1 MNTPD
6 TTTTPSTDTTAITA
20 SANSDSDNPEV
31 GITDTA
37 EQNDDTPPDVDGE
50 HDSSNGEAAKRRR
63 QLREAQTE
71 LATVRDQLTTYQRR
85 HAEQALADVLANP
98 ADLFDIGSA
107 NLADYLDDN
116 GDIQTDELRAAAAA
130 LIEQRPQ
137 LGANYIPPMP
147 TNYDSGQGARSHS
160 APSGASW
167 SEVLSDQRHRQGHS
181 R

>member
-1 MNTPD
+1 MTTPD
-6 TTTTPSTDTTAITA
+6 ATTSAPATDTTAFTEF
-20 SANSDSDNPEV
+20 ANSDSDNPEV
-31 GITDTA
+31 GITHTA
-37 EQNDDTPPDVDGE
+37 EQNDTPPEAGE
-50 HDSSNGEAAKRRR
+50 HESSNGEAAKRRR
-63 QLREAQTE
+63 QLREAQTK

-85 HAEQALADVLANP
+85 HAEQAVADVLANP

-107 NLADYLDDN
+107 NLADYIDDN
-116 GDIQTDELRAAAAA
+116 GDIRTDELRAAAGA

-147 TNYDSGQGARSHS
+147 TNYDSGQGVRSQS

>member
-1 MNTPD
+1 MTTPND
-6 TTTTPSTDTTAITA
+6 TTSGADATAITE

-37 EQNDDTPPDVDGE
+37 EQNDTPPDAE
-50 HDSSNGEAAKRRR
+50 HESSNGEAAKRRR

-116 GDIQTDELRAAAAA
+116 GDIRTDELRAAAAA

-147 TNYDSGQGARSHS
+147 TNYDSGQGVRSHS
-160 APSGASW
+160 APGGASW